1 MLGEASSG
9 SHRPGARVPES
20 PRRTG
25 EATVTRGAVRPPE
38 SRPRPHGWRTALQ
51 QRRLAQPRESAH
63 RKPCR
68 NEREERGG
76 GREAGSKDKA
86 QAEPGLAEGLA
97 AEAPAEK
104 HVRKRAGRG
113 TRRCQGGR
121 GPARED
127 AAQPGELTLRQ
138 TPNTSLSIAVFYT
151 ELYSKGVSNTGFKKH
166 KCTPSITQDALA
178 SKMRLLFL

>member
-113 TRRCQGGR
+113 G
-121 GPARED
+121 ARED
-127 AAQPGELTLRQ
+127 AAQPGRTR
-138 TPNTSLSIAVFYT
+138 
-151 ELYSKGVSNTGFKKH
+151 
-166 KCTPSITQDALA
+166 PSQG
-178 SKMRLLFL
+178 S